1 MTLSNNGCCDFLN
14 IHYEKIEIY
23 INKSQL
29 YSSIILNEVKDSG
42 LENIYFQKIIQY
54 GKQEVVLFD
63 LNAFIHSNFHAL
75 TKSSVKLCFISDVS
89 TYNGVIREY
98 LKSDIIACLIPS
110 SSEIKSIALREL
122 KLLPHAVS
130 DALEKKGIIACSL
143 CSHTISYLIDL
154 EKVLSFA
161 INNKVE

>member
-1 MTLSNNGCCDFLN
+1 MTLSNNDCCDFLN

-29 YSSIILNEVKDSG
+29 YSSIMLNEVKESG
-42 LENIYFQKIIQY
+42 LQNIYFQKIIQL
-54 GKQEVVLFD
+54 GDQEVVLFD
-63 LNAFIHSNFHAL
+63 LNAFIHSNFQAV
-75 TKSSVKLCFISDVS
+75 TKGSVKLCFISDVS
-89 TYNGVIREY
+89 TYNRAIKEY

-122 KLLPHAVS
+122 KLLPHVVS
-130 DALEKKGIIACSL
+130 EALEKKGIIACSL
-143 CSHTISYLIDL
+143 YSHTISYLIDL

-161 INNKVE
+161 INTKVE